1 MDDREK
7 VADTYSKL
15 LKSINITINKIIESE
30 RKLTKEDEA
39 ASPEVLSS
47 LFPLFIV
54 GRNHRTEYE

>member
-39 ASPEVLSS
+39 ASPEVVYSWSQSS
-47 LFPLFIV
+47 DRI
-54 GRNHRTEYE
+54 